1 MANANENEKLD
12 HQQLETTEKVALK
25 AQREVTAK
33 YSREMFCGNGSL
45 MRVLPVALIT
55 QDRDEAI
62 GRARKSSLSTHP
74 HIRCQHACTIY
85 VSLVMQALGG
95 ASKNTMAK
103 NLARSVGNKGKP
115 NAMTGEEDLEAVLK
129 ERLER
134 YRSIEDWR
142 STPSDSI
149 RSTGYVVN
157 SLEAALWAFFS
168 TENFEQG
175 AIRAV
180 NLGDDADTIGAIYG
194 DLAGAFYSTDA
205 IPKHWLADMKRIEIV
220 DEIIEDIIE
229 YRILKGGVTHYLL
242 RIVRTCR

>member
-1 MANANENEKLD
+1 
-12 HQQLETTEKVALK
+12 
-25 AQREVTAK
+25 
-33 YSREMFCGNGSL
+33 
-45 MRVLPVALIT
+45 
-55 QDRDEAI
+55 
-62 GRARKSSLSTHP
+62 
-74 HIRCQHACTIY
+74 
-85 VSLVMQALGG
+85 
-95 ASKNTMAK
+95 MAK

-115 NAMTGEEDLEAVLK
+115 NAMTGEEDLEPVLK

-149 RSTGYVVN
+149 RSTGYVVD

-194 DLAGAFYSTDA
+194 GLAGAFYSTDA

-220 DEIIEDIIE
+220 DEIIEDIIDSSSTSSTNNHDRGHSQRYTE
-229 YRILKGGVTHYLL
+229 TMSSNDRDGTTVRRTHEETGKPTLDETYHSPPTRNRGAARITDDDNAASDQGRIQDVTDVDVDPSDQEEKDRQYLESMEDE
-242 RIVRTCR
+242 